1 MGLGYDLLF
10 REFAERV
17 EYYRSL
23 GVNPFSL
30 ATGCAVKV
38 DLVDVL
44 YPALKSIRSE
54 LEVLGLTI
62 APRRD
67 ADVFSAD
74 PGSLRV
80 LREVYDAED
89 PLVDAERLRAF
100 SPLRAIVLAQVHQS
114 LASGPEPF
122 REVVRRFYS
131 RIAEAVEGRIIVGKG
146 HSIVSAHS
154 KSQFFLVDYVS
165 YERGEALA
173 AANNDTIQI
182 IDPAEDPGSP
192 RQAAVAVANSLNDL
206 FTVGAWR
213 NIRVYPVYDAPS
225 VGLKSRIRANME
237 SYVEKLG
244 GSFVDTVQPGR
255 GSLLMGASVF
265 AELRGKPPF
274 FYDRVEP
281 GMELLATRPFG
292 ELAIINVYML
302 AMLDREIAGELEAQ
316 TGVSVGELLELKN
329 SVVDLMAKPN
339 VEVARVIEGRLPG
352 VGEDFN
358 PKEHIAVTTDVTGP
372 GIYVIKEIAE
382 LSNVSI
388 RVDEIPLISPVLSEF
403 ATRNFIIPN
412 ATAGTNGAIVILA
425 SKQVIEGVEE
435 ELRKAGESPV
445 RVGLVVS
452 RGEARVK
459 APQKLRKYIAA
470 KSYLKEFELS

>member
-1 MGLGYDLLF
+1 MGYDRLF
-10 REFAERV
+10 KEFAERV
-17 EYYRSL
+17 EYYRGL

-67 ADVFSAD
+67 ADVFPGD

-80 LREVYDAED
+80 LRDIYDVGE
-89 PLVDAERLRAF
+89 PSVDVVKLRAF
-100 SPLRAIVLAQVHQS
+100 SPSRAIVLAQVHQS

-122 REVVRRFYS
+122 REVVGRFYS
-131 RIAEAVEGRIIVGKG
+131 RVAEAVGGKIVVGKG
-146 HSIVSAHS
+146 HSIVSAHA
-154 KSQFFLVDYVS
+154 KSQFFLVDYVG
-165 YERGEALA
+165 YEGGEGLL
-173 AANNDTIQI
+173 AANNDTIQV

-192 RQAAVAVANSLNDL
+192 RQAAVAIANSLNDL

-225 VGLKSRIRANME
+225 EELKGRIRVNME

-244 GSFVDTVQPGR
+244 GSFMETAQPST
-255 GSLLMGASVF
+255 GSLLMGATVF

-281 GMELLATRPFG
+281 GMELLVTRPFG

-302 AMLDREIAGELEAQ
+302 AMLDREIAGELESQ
-316 TGVSVGELLELKN
+316 TGVSVEGLLELKN
-329 SVVDLMAKPN
+329 TVVDLMAKPN
-339 VEVARVIEGRLPG
+339 VKIARIIEGRLPRA
-352 VGEDFN
+352 GEDFN
-358 PKEHIAVTTDVTGP
+358 PREHIAVTTDVTGP
-372 GIYVIKEIAE
+372 GIYVIKELAE
-382 LSNVSI
+382 LSNVSVRI
-388 RVDEIPLISPVLSEF
+388 DDIPLISPILSEF

-435 ELRKAGESPV
+435 ELRGEGESPV
-445 RVGLVVS
+445 KVGVVVS
-452 RGEARVK
+452 RGEAKVK
-459 APQKLRKYIAA
+459 APQKLRKYVAA
-470 KSYLKEFELS
+470 KSYLKEFELA

>member
-1 MGLGYDLLF
+1 MSSGYEAF
-10 REFAERV
+10 FKEFAERV

-44 YPALKSIRSE
+44 YPALKSIKPE

-67 ADVFSAD
+67 ADVFPAD
-74 PGSLRV
+74 YGSLRV
-80 LREVYDAED
+80 LREIYDVED
-89 PLVDAERLRAF
+89 PLVDVGRLRAF
-100 SPLRAIVLAQVHQS
+100 NPSRAIVLAQVYQS
-114 LASGPEPF
+114 LASGPGPF
-122 REVVRRFYS
+122 REVVMRFYS
-131 RIAEAVEGRIIVGKG
+131 RIAEAVEDGIIVGKG

-154 KSQFFLVDYVS
+154 KSQFFLVDYIG
-165 YERGEALA
+165 YERGEDLVV
-173 AANNDTIQI
+173 ANNDTIQI

-237 SYVEKLG
+237 SYVGKLG
-244 GSFVDTVQPGR
+244 GSFVDIVQPDR

-265 AELRGKPPF
+265 AELRGEPPF
-274 FYDRVEP
+274 FYDKVEP

-302 AMLDREIAGELEAQ
+302 AMLDREIAGELESQ
-316 TGVSVGELLELKN
+316 TGVDVKELLELKN
-329 SVVDLMAKPN
+329 SVVDLMARPN
-339 VEVARVIEGRLPG
+339 VEVARVIEGRLPR

-358 PKEHIAVTTDVTGP
+358 PREHIAVTTD
-372 GIYVIKEIAE
+372 
-382 LSNVSI
+382 
-388 RVDEIPLISPVLSEF
+388 
-403 ATRNFIIPN
+403 
-412 ATAGTNGAIVILA
+412 
-425 SKQVIEGVEE
+425 
-435 ELRKAGESPV
+435 
-445 RVGLVVS
+445 
-452 RGEARVK
+452 
-459 APQKLRKYIAA
+459 
-470 KSYLKEFELS
+470 